1 MGHDSGMTVKSK
13 DWKHVFQIGGHIFTK
28 YIFSEPQIY
37 FSNHT
42 EIMESQLKQQ
52 PTEYFKRG
60 EDTNKISNR
69 LHSAGN
75 TYLHY
80 CKAIQTTQSHKNAL
94 AHCIQFKAS
103 CMLLVFISPPLLTA
117 IVVFER

>member
-1 MGHDSGMTVKSK
+1 VTGHDSGMTVKSK

-60 EDTNKISNR
+60 EDMNKISNR

-75 TYLHY
+75 TYLQY
-80 CKAIQTTQSHKNAL
+80 CKAIQTIQSQKCTSTLHT
-94 AHCIQFKAS
+94 IQSKLYAVSIYFSAPTHS
-103 CMLLVFISPPLLTA
+103 NRGF
-117 IVVFER
+117 